1 MGYADIDNL
10 YKNQEVLLFK
20 EVYALEKIHGTSAHI
35 LWKDGQLTFFS
46 GGEKHNNFVALFDQ
60 DALKAKFLT
69 TGEPEIKVHGEAYG
83 GKCQGMSETYGK
95 ELKFCA
101 FDVKVGESWLSIPQ
115 ADDLARSLGFEFVA
129 YDLIPATLE
138 ALDAHRA
145 LPSVQAKRNGILA
158 DKVREGDVIRPP
170 LEIRKNNGGR
180 IVAKYKNAEFEE
192 TSKPRKVVDDAALA
206 VLQEANAIAEEWV
219 TSMRLTHVLDALAG
233 AHGREMSIEDTGLV
247 IRAMLAD
254 IKKES
259 TDEIAWSA
267 EAEKVVN
274 RTAAVLF
281 KTRISAVLEKF

>member
-20 EVYALEKIHGTSAHI
+20 EVYCLEKIHGTSAFVAWSNGN
-35 LWKDGQLTFFS
+35 LSFFS

-60 DALKAKFLT
+60 DALRARFLA
-69 TGEPEIKVHGEAYG
+69 TGEPEIKVHGEVYG

-101 FDVKVGESWLSIPQ
+101 FDVKIGEAWLSVPQ
-115 ADDLARSLGFEFVA
+115 AHELATSLGFDFVA
-129 YDLIPATLE
+129 YDLIPATMESLN
-138 ALDAHRA
+138 AHRA
-145 LPSVQAKRNGILA
+145 LPSVQAKRNGIVK

-180 IVAKYKNAEFEE
+180 VVAKYKNAEFEE
-192 TSKPRKVVDDAALA
+192 TSKPRKVVDVAALA

-219 TSMRLTHVLDALAG
+219 TSMRLTHVLDTLAG
-233 AHGREMSIEDTGLV
+233 THGREMNIEDTGLV

-259 TDEIAWSA
+259 TGEIAWSA
-267 EAEKVVN
+267 DAEKVVN
-274 RTAAVLF
+274 RAAAVLF
-281 KTRISAVLEKF
+281 KARVSAVLEKY